1 MKSVK
6 KMLGVFVLVMVAMF
20 CALNNVSAAEMSDEF
35 KSYLN
40 ESGKYEFNSS
50 IPANDDHFALLVD
63 LATYDDEYN
72 WNGMSFSNIAE
83 DYSEF
88 DLTIN
93 SDEENEE
100 THRVKAHYNYDEKAE
115 IKIKNFINTVISN
128 KTVFEVKDLELVNYY
143 YNRIKNGYN
152 AELTMFSGELKEA
165 LDYGNLEFEVSVRGG
180 SSAPLKR
187 KTVGF
192 GYFIYAGSIYH
203 VINPF
208 GTTADHIL
216 YVPTETENTKEALI
230 EATQK
235 RIDDY
240 LGETDVEVSYLSTA
254 WEYWVRYHY
263 ENTREMWEEY
273 EDPGFTLEQF
283 EQIIG
288 AYVFQ
293 YPSFEEGFEEIFEIS
308 GISEDDLMFFVDI
321 PIDENMGDGF
331 EIFIKRDSSKM
342 VSPVSK
348 TADLVTEIEI
358 SSDATLP
365 LDTVIQAKEL
375 TSGAEYERIIEILN
389 LTDNVT
395 FDLKLYSGSL
405 EKYITKLN
413 DGSFEV
419 KIPIPENFRGKDLV
433 VYYVKENGEKEPYTV
448 DTTSETG
455 YAIFTTTHFSIYTLG
470 YTETAPTN
478 VKVIFDANGGKFGN
492 ENSYVINDWTADLY
506 DSLTTPTREGYK
518 FKGYYTEKTG
528 GTKFEMI
535 LNESGVENNSTFYA
549 QWEENSGSG
558 TAIPEEENPKTF
570 DGIGNSIVV
579 GIISLIGL
587 VGATIYL
594 KKRNNIRAR

>member
-375 TSGAEYERIIEILN
+375 TSGAEYERILEILN

-506 DSLTTPTREGYK
+506 DSLTTPTRKGYT

>member
-506 DSLTTPTREGYK
+506 DSLTTPTRKGYT